1 MTSRKVAIVIYD
13 GVQALDVTGPA
24 DVFAE
29 ANRFLASEQHYQ
41 VLLIAA
47 DYQPVRSSSGVLLTA
62 NLDFNAASAISFDIL
77 LVAGSPEL
85 VKATE
90 DAELIAWVAQAAQ
103 RSLIYGAIC
112 TGAFVLG
119 YAGLLNQRRVTTHWQ
134 HTALL
139 MQRFP
144 QALVEPDSIHIQD
157 GALITSAGV
166 TAGIDLALALVA
178 QAHGNQLATAV
189 AKQLVVVLQ
198 RMGGQSQFSPF
209 LAVPADETS
218 VVNQIQTLILADL
231 KLPHQLPELAAAV
244 GMSARS
250 LSRYF
255 QKELGIS
262 PHEFVQRA
270 RLDSARKLLEGT
282 LKPLKT
288 IAFECGFVSSDRMR
302 MVFRGELCEISCQ
315 LPNQS
320 VMRIKLFS

>member
-103 RSLIYGAIC
+103 RSHIYGAIC

-144 QALVEPDSIHIQD
+144 QAMVEPDSIHIQD
-157 GALITSAGV
+157 GALITSP
-166 TAGIDLALALVA
+166 
-178 QAHGNQLATAV
+178 
-189 AKQLVVVLQ
+189 KQLVVVLQ

-218 VVNQIQTLILADL
+218 VANQIQALILADL

-244 GMSARS
+244 GMSPRS

-302 MVFRGELCEISCQ
+302 MVFTARLGVSPAQ
-315 LPNQS
+315 YRASFQTS
-320 VMRIKLFS
+320 Q